1 MGRSSRH
8 LYSIL
13 LILLC
18 IFILYLMYRNTNIIR
33 GSEGFQEKKEFHF
46 YNTSHY
52 GDSILNLKFFYNIS
66 EKMKENN
73 IMIHYYYGEWIK
85 NVSELERYTDSAS
98 MTLHPYSEHP
108 ESAIELWMKNPVNGI
123 SGGDF
128 ANYYNA
134 FYANILKIIGL
145 EDKGID
151 TSLYQKEDYLLTIY
165 EGLDDKYK
173 DIDILIINA
182 EPKSGQFEYN
192 KNDFDTIIKKLS
204 EKYRVVTTSPSSSE
218 IPCTMNDKLAL
229 QDIGAIST
237 HAKYI
242 FAIHSGPLIPC
253 FNLHTKQYV
262 KKWIIMDRGYYNFG
276 DIPHVLRNTLP
287 DINTILSE
295 FNVE

>member
-18 IFILYLMYRNTNIIR
+18 IFVLYLIYRNTTIIR
-33 GSEGFQEKKEFHF
+33 VSEGFQEKKEFHF

-85 NVSELERYTDSAS
+85 NVSELERYTDSTT
-98 MTLHPYSEHP
+98 MTLHPYGEHP

-123 SGGDF
+123 SAGDF

-192 KNDFDTIIKKLS
+192 KKDFDTIIKKLS

-218 IPCTMNDKLAL
+218 ILCTMNDKLAL

-237 HAKYI
+237 HAKYM
-242 FAIHSGPLIPC
+242 FALTSGPLIPC
-253 FNLHTKQYV
+253 LNFYTKQHV

-276 DIPHVLRNTLP
+276 DIPYTIRNTLP

-295 FNVE
+295 FNIE

>member
-18 IFILYLMYRNTNIIR
+18 ISMLYIIYRNINIIR
-33 GSEGFQEKKEFHF
+33 ANEGFQEKKEFHF

-52 GDSILNLKFFYNIS
+52 GDSILNLKFFYNIY
-66 EKMKENN
+66 EAMRENN

-85 NVSELERYTDSAS
+85 DVSELERYTNSAS
-98 MTLHPYSEHP
+98 MTLHPYSEAP
-108 ESAIELWMKNPVNGI
+108 EGAIELSMKNPVNGI
-123 SGGDF
+123 NALNF
-128 ANYYNA
+128 AEYYSA

-145 EDKGID
+145 ENKGID
-151 TSLYQKEDYLLTIY
+151 TSLYQKEDYLLSIY
-165 EGLDDKYK
+165 EGLDEKYK

-192 KNDFDTIIKKLS
+192 KNDLHTIIKKLS
-204 EKYRVVTTSPSSSE
+204 EKYRVVTMAPSSSE
-218 IPCTMNDKLAL
+218 IPSTNKDKLAL

-242 FAIHSGPLIPC
+242 FAIHSGALSGC
-253 FNLHTKQYV
+253 FNLHTKQRV
-262 KKWIIMDRGYYNFG
+262 KKWIIMDRAYYNFG
-276 DIPHVLRNTLP
+276 DIPYTIRNTLP

-295 FNVE
+295 FNIE